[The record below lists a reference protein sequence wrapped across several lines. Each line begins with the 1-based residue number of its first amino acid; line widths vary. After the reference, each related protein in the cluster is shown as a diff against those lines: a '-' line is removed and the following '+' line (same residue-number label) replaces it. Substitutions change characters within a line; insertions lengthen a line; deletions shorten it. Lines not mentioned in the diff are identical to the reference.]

1 MFPADKALSTVC
13 NSKQIVVM
21 LVPTNG
27 MDAKTRSE
35 GPPEPRAALSIR
47 EISIGTD
54 PVMPQPPQDEQ
65 EELRRK
71 EEAG

>member
-1 MFPADKALSTVC
+1 VR
-13 NSKQIVVM
+13 NSEQIVVM

-27 MDAKTRSE
+27 MDAETRSE
-35 GPPEPRAALSIR
+35 YPPEPRAALSIG
-47 EISIGTD
+47 EISIATD
-54 PVMPQPPQDEQ
+54 PAMPQPPQDEQ